1 MSERLLLG
9 KLSKSRAPQVN
20 FPHPCGQTAAE
31 CGRNRHAAQKCTGH
45 VGFASWNR
53 ITKWW
58 LQDIF
63 RCRTPF
69 LGVWVTPKCSIA
81 STQSPRT
88 WSFFFNLI
96 FRHTQFVHFAQAK
109 KASQKAK
116 VLLSKWEKIPG
127 WGRHGI
133 LRPQDHQDQRTRHL
147 LLGSLLIVT
156 VGQSLECSLF
166 HCLVSK
172 DFPEI
177 LILVLSLAKNKSR
190 AVLSNFRRQRNGL

>member
-1 MSERLLLG
+1 MW
-9 KLSKSRAPQVN
+9 PQS
-20 FPHPCGQTAAE
+20 PCRPKMHRPCGFCILKPHHKTVTA
-31 CGRNRHAAQKCTGH
+31 GYLQVQNPLF
-45 VGFASWNR
+45 VGVG
-53 ITKWW
+53 
-58 LQDIF
+58 D
-63 RCRTPF
+63 
-69 LGVWVTPKCSIA
+69 PKMQHCLYSK
-81 STQSPRT
+81 PKDMVF
-88 WSFFFNLI
+88 FFFNLI

-172 DFPEI
+172 DFPKI
-177 LILVLSLAKNKSR
+177 
-190 AVLSNFRRQRNGL
+190 FQRF